1 MDNHDLCGS
10 TWMLIDVN
18 SIGYHIERK
27 IKRLYNNRI
36 DIILIIIFIVL
47 LITKVFTILIPILI
61 SYFDGL
67 CFFENKQTWNLN
79 NGRNLEGTLEMIV

>member
-1 MDNHDLCGS
+1 
-10 TWMLIDVN
+10 MLIDVN

-27 IKRLYNNRI
+27 IKRLYNKRI

-67 CFFENKQTWNLN
+67 CFFEAGRLAFSNLS
-79 NGRNLEGTLEMIV
+79 RSTIFVMDNLDKTTCGSNFSM

>member
-10 TWMLIDVN
+10 TLDVN
-18 SIGYHIERK
+18 SIERK

-36 DIILIIIFIVL
+36 DIILIIIITFL
-47 LITKVFTILIPILI
+47 LVTKVFTVLIRILI

-67 CFFENKQTWNLN
+67 WVFENKQTWNLN
-79 NGRNLEGTLEMIV
+79 NGRNLEGILGMIA